1 MKTNSVEFD
10 MLIEDLPNY
19 AFSGNDLYAL
29 THFSGKRTKYQRR
42 LKLQTMNKGK
52 RETKGYFVEGKF
64 RSLTSLMRR
73 AYPKTMVILDKS
85 EVDKKYF

>member
-1 MKTNSVEFD
+1 
-10 MLIEDLPNY
+10 MLVITHGLKNLPHY
-19 AFSGNDLYAL
+19 VFSGDELHLL

-42 LKLQTMNKGK
+42 LKLQTMNRGK

-73 AYPKTMVILDKS
+73 AYPKTRVILDKS
-85 EVDKKYF
+85 ELTEKYF